1 MERKVLIFTNS
12 SEVSEETKNC
22 LVSKLNK
29 SGFEITDV
37 LDEKVEL
44 AFCIGGDGT
53 LLSFLNTYDM
63 PQVPIIGINTGS
75 LGFFQEILPEDI
87 DYFLDNYQRGKY
99 SVQTLHTVKAS
110 INTSH
115 GEVIQYGLNEI
126 AIKSGNTF
134 PLHLDL
140 SIGGSPIERFSGDG
154 LLVCTPAGSTAYNY
168 SLGGSIVDPRIKM
181 LQVTPIAPLNTTAYR
196 SFTSSILLPYDLRLG
211 IKPNYNKQDTK
222 IEILHDGFSTVY
234 EDIEGINIFFSDKS
248 VHLIRLNNYDFWSK
262 VKSKFL

>member
-1 MERKVLIFTNS
+1 MDRKVFIYKNNS
-12 SEVSEETKNC
+12 IESAETEKC
-22 LVSKLNK
+22 LKGKLEK
-29 SGFEITDV
+29 SGFVLTDSI
-37 LDEKVEL
+37 DETTDL
-44 AFCIGGDGT
+44 AVCIGGDGS
-53 LLSFLNTYDM
+53 LLAFLNEYDM

-75 LGFFQEILPEDI
+75 LGFFQEINPDQI
-87 DYFLDNYQRGKY
+87 DFFLDNYIRGKFA
-99 SVQTLHTVKAS
+99 VQTLHTVKAR
-110 INTSH
+110 INTTH

-126 AIKSGNTF
+126 AIKSGNNF

-181 LQVTPIAPLNTTAYR
+181 LQVTPIAPLNTTVYR

-211 IKPNYNKQDTK
+211 IKPDYKKRDTR
-222 IEILHDGFSTVY
+222 IEIMHDGYSEVY
-234 EDIEGINIFFSDKS
+234 DDIEGINIFFSDKS
-248 VHLIRLNNYDFWSK
+248 VHLIRLYNYDFWSK